1 MRAISSV
8 NAVGGCLC
16 TWEGTLKWSEASSS
30 EPNCS
35 VRGRAG
41 GPHDPTLAKAT
52 VQLSPQALVCLFR
65 WANNHHV
72 RPGRSGGICYLPL
85 VGDRRDD
92 SLVVAM
98 MEPHPPP
105 VHLLFIHIRTYAHR
119 HGDEAS
125 ACSRW
130 SECLSP
136 LEPISIPCNMLPK
149 AYSTGRKAIG
159 RTYAALHSTL
169 AS

>member
-1 MRAISSV
+1 VVLINIWAFS
-8 NAVGGCLC
+8 CLYM
-16 TWEGTLKWSEASSS
+16 GHFVPALNGS
-30 EPNCS
+30 CS
-35 VRGRAG
+35 CPPMGR
-41 GPHDPTLAKAT
+41 D
-52 VQLSPQALVCLFR
+52 LSPNPARYNGPCRPGTKLFR
-65 WANNHHV
+65 AVPCLGCAFFPCFGPAHQT
-72 RPGRSGGICYLPL
+72 RPKCTPIA

-92 SLVVAM
+92 SLVAM